1 MPEARSNRRSS
12 PISFIVFWIIMLAA
26 SLYLLSTFLR
36 PFSLPLQVQ
45 TLTSTDWAGYS
56 VATDF
61 NSPKQLVT
69 GVSGSWTVPEVTVS
83 QTDTFSAAWIGI
95 GGQLDETLIQ
105 TGTEHDCING
115 TEEYFAWYELLP
127 DLSIGI
133 TTMNVSPG
141 DEITASIELLNS
153 ATNEWTIDISDTT
166 NEQSFQQKVQ
176 YNSPRLSAEWIVER
190 PTINQ
195 NLGTL
200 ANFGSVTFT
209 ASSATI
215 QGNTRSITDFS
226 YAQIIMQDRLNR
238 QLVTVSSLSADGS
251 RFTVTYLNIVS
262 SAQNQL
268 SESLSSNRAIPP
280 GNDLTINSHPNSR
293 TSTCYFRRYS

>member
-1 MPEARSNRRSS
+1 
-12 PISFIVFWIIMLAA
+12 MLAA

-69 GVSGSWTVPEVTVS
+69 GVSGSWSVPKVAVS
-83 QTDTFSAAWIGI
+83 QTDAFSAAWIGI

-105 TGTEHDCING
+105 TGTEHDSING
-115 TEEYFAWYELLP
+115 TEVYFAWYELLP

-141 DEITASIELLNS
+141 DKITASIELLNS
-153 ATNEWTIDISDTT
+153 ATNEWTIEIADTT
-166 NEQSFQQKVQ
+166 NGQSFQQNVQ

-215 QGNTRSITDFS
+215 QGNTGSITDFS
-226 YAQIIMQDRLNR
+226 YAQIIMQDRLNK

-251 RFTVTYLNIVS
+251 RFTVTYLSIVG
-262 SAQNQL
+262 SAQNQF
-268 SESLSSNRAIPP
+268 SESLSSNMATPP
-280 GNDLTINSHPNSR
+280 GNDLIISSHSDSR
-293 TSTCYFRRYS
+293 STCFTRRYN

>member
-1 MPEARSNRRSS
+1 
-12 PISFIVFWIIMLAA
+12 MLAA

-95 GGQLDETLIQ
+95 GGQLDKTLIQ
-105 TGTEHDCING
+105 TGTEHDSING
-115 TEEYFAWYELLP
+115 TAEYFAWYELLP

-141 DEITASIELLNS
+141 DKITASIELLNS
-153 ATNEWTIDISDTT
+153 ATNEWAIDIADNT
-166 NEQSFQQKVQ
+166 NGQRFQQNVQ
-176 YNSPRLSAEWIVER
+176 YNSPKLSAEWIVER
-190 PTINQ
+190 PTIGQ
-195 NLGTL
+195 DLGTL

-209 ASSATI
+209 GASATI
-215 QGNTRSITDFS
+215 QGNTGSIPDVS

-238 QLVTVSSLSADGS
+238 QLVTVSSLSTDGS
-251 RFTVTYLNIVS
+251 SFTVTYLGIVG
-262 SAQNQL
+262 
-268 SESLSSNRAIPP
+268 SEQDHFGRSLRSNMAIPP
-280 GNDLTINSHPNSR
+280 RDDLTIYSHPSSK
-293 TSTCYFRRYS
+293 TSKCHTRRFN